1 MVLFSFIFIIT
12 YFYYNLYIDVSKIL
26 LRCMIIIDGYVHV
39 GGGKEKKEEEK
50 EKIYI
55 IKKRQRGGFLPLLGA
70 AVAAP
75 LVGSLIDRI
84 F

>member
-1 MVLFSFIFIIT
+1 MKVILKWARKIHRRFKNIT
-12 YFYYNLYIDVSKIL
+12 ELYDNYKQIPTC
-26 LRCMIIIDGYVHV
+26 RRG
-39 GGGKEKKEEEK
+39 KKERRRRK
-50 EKIYI
+50 TKDLYYK
-55 IKKRQRGGFLPLLGA
+55 KKRQRGGFLPLLGA

>member
-1 MVLFSFIFIIT
+1 
-12 YFYYNLYIDVSKIL
+12 
-26 LRCMIIIDGYVHV
+26 MIIIDGYVHV

>member
-1 MVLFSFIFIIT
+1 
-12 YFYYNLYIDVSKIL
+12 
-26 LRCMIIIDGYVHV
+26 MIIINRYLHV
-39 GGGKEKKEEEK
+39 GGGKEKEEEEK
-50 EKIYI
+50 QKIYI
-55 IKKRQRGGFLPLLGA
+55 IKKKRQRAGFLPLLGA